1 MDWGRPVTVPVEGCV
16 AVFAF
21 AQGNHVGFYVG
32 EEGDYVKS
40 LGGNQDDSV
49 KVKRYPKVAV
59 KGYRRLFGGGL
70 RPIARAGT
78 SASPA
83 RQPPKAKHERASSVA
98 ERSHHRLFLG
108 YRACLGA
115 RDEGARL
122 ARVRHGA
129 QA

>member
-1 MDWGRPVTVPVEGCV
+1 MDPLAWMEWGRPVTVPVEGCV

-59 KGYRRLFGGGL
+59 KGYRL
-70 RPIARAGT
+70 PD
-78 SASPA
+78 
-83 RQPPKAKHERASSVA
+83 SSVA
-98 ERSHHRLFLG
+98 ASG
-108 YRACLGA
+108 P
-115 RDEGARL
+115 
-122 ARVRHGA
+122 
-129 QA
+129 